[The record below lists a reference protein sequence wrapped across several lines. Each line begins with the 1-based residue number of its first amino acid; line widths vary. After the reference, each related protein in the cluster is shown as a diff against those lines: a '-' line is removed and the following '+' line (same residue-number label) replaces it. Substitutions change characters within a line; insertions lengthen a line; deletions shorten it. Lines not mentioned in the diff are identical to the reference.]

1 MTDPGRQ
8 LWRNNFHPPIF
19 SWNHTCPMVK
29 SWYQSRNAT
38 PGPLGVPG
46 GAIKGSDPQNGKIL
60 FLATF
65 LEKKVPF
72 SSRIMWDINTKPHSS
87 KKLGVDPFLV
97 QKWTKNC
104 KKTADFEVAKKICLT
119 VNFLF
124 YCKNQLL
131 QTLSIAWFFKSQAF
145 CHWGVRQPNGKGR
158 LSPINLVWLL

>member
-1 MTDPGRQ
+1 M
-8 LWRNNFHPPIF
+8 L
-19 SWNHTCPMVK
+19 K
-29 SWYQSRNAT
+29 SWYQSRKNIS
-38 PGPLGVPG
+38 GPLGVPG

-60 FLATF
+60 LRDTF

-124 YCKNQLL
+124 YSKNQL
-131 QTLSIAWFFKSQAF
+131 F
-145 CHWGVRQPNGKGR
+145 
-158 LSPINLVWLL
+158 